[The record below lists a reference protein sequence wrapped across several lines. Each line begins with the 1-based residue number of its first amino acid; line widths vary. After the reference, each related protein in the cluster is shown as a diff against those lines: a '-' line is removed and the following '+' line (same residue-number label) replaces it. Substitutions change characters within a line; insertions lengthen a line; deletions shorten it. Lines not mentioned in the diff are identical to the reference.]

1 MVRKIT
7 TKPTEYDATAF
18 WLVRLLLP
26 IGKRC
31 ALRRRAAVRLV

>member
-7 TKPTEYDATAF
+7 TKPTEHDATAAR
-18 WLVRLLLP
+18 LVRLKLP

-31 ALRRRAAVRLV
+31 ALRRRAAARLV

>member
-7 TKPTEYDATAF
+7 TKPTEHDATAAT
-18 WLVRLLLP
+18 LGRLRLP
-26 IGKRC
+26 TGKRC